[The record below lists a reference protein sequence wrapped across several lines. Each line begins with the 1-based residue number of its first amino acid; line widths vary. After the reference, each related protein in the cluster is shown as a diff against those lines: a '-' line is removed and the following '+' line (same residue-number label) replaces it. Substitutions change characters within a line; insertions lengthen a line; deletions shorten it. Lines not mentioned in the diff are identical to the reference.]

1 MIENQYVGI
10 LAFADDIVLIA
21 NGYRQ
26 AQEMMYTMESI
37 LRRYSLEL
45 NITKTKY
52 IASMA
57 GRLTY

>member
-1 MIENQYVGI
+1 MIDNHYAGI

-21 NGYRQ
+21 NGYEQ

-52 IASMA
+52 IASIA
-57 GRLTY
+57 GRLTH

>member
-1 MIENQYVGI
+1 MIENQYAGI

-21 NGYRQ
+21 NGYQQ

-45 NITKTKY
+45 NIAKTKY
-52 IASMA
+52 IASSA